1 MKVKYLKYK
10 QAVAACLE
18 HQNLIG
24 HPFDRDNEAAGT
36 VKHVLLAPY
45 SRILQWHYLSTVFSG
60 VDANKA
66 IAICRDGKYDVV
78 VVSSKYSPG
87 EQDFPP
93 KSLRNYLAE
102 FSVETSVGRPDT
114 AVSEKEKAHK

>member
-10 QAVAACLE
+10 PAVAACLQN
-18 HQNLIG
+18 QNLIG
-24 HPFDRDNEAAGT
+24 HPFDRENPAAGI

-45 SRILQWHYLSTVFSG
+45 SRILQWHYLSTVFNG

-78 VVSSKYSPG
+78 VVSDRYSPG

-102 FSVETSVGRPDT
+102 FATNESAGDLCLVGSR
-114 AVSEKEKAHK
+114 EKEESH